1 MNKTA
6 FIIVSFCTIAAL
18 HDEVSAQ
25 WVQQNSGT
33 TQTLTDVVM
42 LDSVTA
48 IVSGRNRS
56 VLRTT
61 NSGTTWTDIT
71 VMLSSTERWNGLSF
85 YNASNG
91 IVVGDNGVVFTT
103 TDGGAS
109 WAPWFWHQIP
119 GGHNCLSAI
128 HLSPGRIYVGADSG
142 WLYQTADT
150 GRTWSSNKISAGPI
164 RTLFRWRGPITSYD
178 LRYALTPFSILK
190 ENSMP
195 VVSWQEQVLPGF
207 LGLGS
212 EASDAEFCLNGDA
225 GFIVGVQG
233 DLRASPA
240 ILRKR
245 SSDTGWTQISSGTP
259 RDGAFLGIS
268 APSAKTV
275 YICGTGGMVMKSI
288 DTGTSW
294 IAATVPTTRTL
305 NAIYFFN
312 ERRGFAVG
320 DSGTIL
326 FTSNGGITG
335 VSHRDN
341 SLPKDFFLEQNY
353 PNPFNPSTTISFRL
367 PASAFVSLKIYDR
380 LGREIATL
388 LAQEFPAGVHRTEW
402 NAGAFPSGVYFY
414 RLSAGSFNA
423 VSRLVV
429 LK

>member
-1 MNKTA
+1 MKRITILLIVLF
-6 FIIVSFCTIAAL
+6 FISAPSIEL
-18 HDEVSAQ
+18 RAQ

-48 IVSGRNRS
+48 VVSGRNRS

-61 NSGTTWTDIT
+61 NSGATWTDIT
-71 VMLSSTERWNGLSF
+71 APMSSTERWNGLSF
-85 YNASNG
+85 YDASNG

-103 TDGGAS
+103 TNGGAS
-109 WAPWFWHQIP
+109 WRWHHIP
-119 GGHNCLSAI
+119 EGQNCLSAI
-128 HLSPGRIYVGADSG
+128 HLSVGRIYVGSDSG
-142 WLYQTADT
+142 WLYYTADT
-150 GRTWSSNKISAGPI
+150 GSTWGTTKISAGSI

-212 EASDAEFCLNGDA
+212 EASDAEFCLDGDA

-268 APSAKTV
+268 APSAKIV
-275 YICGTGGMVMKSI
+275 YVCGSGGMVMKSI
-288 DTGTSW
+288 DTGNSW
-294 IAATVPTTRTL
+294 IAAAVPTTRTL
-305 NAIYFFN
+305 NGVYFFN
-312 ERRGFAVG
+312 EGRGFAVG

-335 VSHRDN
+335 VSHPDN
-341 SLPKDFFLEQNY
+341 SLPKDFVLEQNY
-353 PNPFNPSTTISFRL
+353 PNPFNPSTTISFHL

-380 LGREIATL
+380 LGREIAAL
-388 LAQEFPAGVHRTEW
+388 LAQDFAPGVHRTEW
-402 NAGAFPSGVYFY
+402 NAGAFPSGIYFC
-414 RLSAGSFNA
+414 RFNAGSFSG
-423 VSRLVV
+423 VKRLVL